1 MVYKPT
7 VLPAPAT
14 AVTEVVKTFRGQWYP
29 AQLEWPHEYTS
40 AQFGNRSDLSNALH
54 LVNMLGGWS
63 AEQDPDTPLSL
74 RIRQEL

>member
-14 AVTEVVKTFRGQWYP
+14 AVTEVIKTFRGQWYP
-29 AQLEWPHEYTS
+29 ALLDSPGDYTS
-40 AQFGNRSDLSNALH
+40 AQFGSRSDLDNALH

-63 AEQDPDTPLSL
+63 AEQDPDTPLAL
-74 RIRQEL
+74 RVWQEL